1 MKSYNYL
8 IVVVVL
14 IILSLKAY
22 SNEKIIT
29 FIDIDQIV
37 YKSNIGIKEIGS
49 INLIIEKQYEIF
61 RDKEVNLTALKEEIL
76 IKKNIL
82 SETELEKLINNYN
95 KEFEKFKK
103 EKIDF
108 DNNIDEERIVKINKL
123 LKRLN
128 SILSSYAEDNSIDLI
143 IKKKDIIIGK
153 NSLDITD
160 DIMRI
165 FNKDVKNLN

>member
-37 YKSNIGIKEIGS
+37 YKSNIGSKEIGS

-76 IKKNIL
+76 SKKNIL
-82 SETELEKLINNYN
+82 SETELD
-95 KEFEKFKK
+95 
-103 EKIDF
+103 KID
-108 DNNIDEERIVKINKL
+108 
-123 LKRLN
+123 
-128 SILSSYAEDNSIDLI
+128 
-143 IKKKDIIIGK
+143 
-153 NSLDITD
+153 
-160 DIMRI
+160 
-165 FNKDVKNLN
+165 